1 LPYASNRGGLLL
13 QPLFE
18 LRDKDVYYSLFE
30 SLKSVFLHGWQRF
43 LLFNPFYGPDFEDAY
58 VVRHAAFSPS
68 PLCYVLSNSISRT
81 NLRYLSQEIR
91 RISFQEIRDPSLK
104 INETLHDRREDLVA
118 FFKAGLVET
127 ITYVPPNVDR
137 YIGDLQDHYWPDEDL
152 TQHAAISG
160 HRRTLEETLE
170 LEKFLMET
178 FQLLMSSISVQDAKM
193 SVKQGQLSNQQ
204 SLRATQLTILASIY
218 VPLSFV
224 TGIFGMNLKELNG
237 SSLSIWV
244 FFVVVV
250 IAAAVTAIIFLVL
263 QIRSKQTRI
272 ENDAEKV
279 ERSDDASTGIGDASK
294 THARV
299 FGNNRSAEKSMA

>member
-1 LPYASNRGGLLL
+1 
-13 QPLFE
+13 
-18 LRDKDVYYSLFE
+18 
-30 SLKSVFLHGWQRF
+30 
-43 LLFNPFYGPDFEDAY
+43 
-58 VVRHAAFSPS
+58 
-68 PLCYVLSNSISRT
+68 VLSNSISRT

-91 RISFQEIRDPSLK
+91 HISFQEIRDPNPK

-118 FFKAGLVET
+118 FYKAGLVET
-127 ITYVPPNVDR
+127 ITYVPANVDR
-137 YIGDLQDHYWPDEDL
+137 FIGDLRNHFWPDGDW
-152 TQHAAISG
+152 TQRTTTSA
-160 HRRTLEETLE
+160 HRATLEEALE

-178 FQLLMSSISVQDAKM
+178 FQLLMSSISVQDAKL

-244 FFVVVV
+244 FFVAVV
-250 IAAAVTAIIFLVL
+250 IAATVTVIIFLVL
-263 QIRSKQTRI
+263 QMQSKQIRM

-279 ERSDDASTGIGDASK
+279 ERSDEAGRETGDTLKRRG
-294 THARV
+294 RV
-299 FGNNRSAEKSMA
+299 FANNPTVEKSMA